1 MPASTRA
8 FSSRQRHRLYWS
20 YLRSQS
26 WFELPYALATLHATV
41 VDDIDKSHDPLTRYA
56 PAPWKRAW
64 PVFTADILKN
74 MDIDQLAVRKR
85 FVQMELEMTLAMHR
99 AGVRFMAGTDTAAG
113 VHVFPGF
120 SLHEELALFVE
131 AGLTPMEALQTATR
145 NPAEFMGRLAEM
157 GTVEKGKVADLV
169 LLDANPLEDIQN
181 TRKIRAVVLAGRY
194 FSRGDL
200 DEMLKQVEAAAGAS
214 K

>member
-131 AGLTPMEALQTATR
+131 AGLTPMEALQTATIAAAR
-145 NPAEFMGRLAEM
+145 AMKMDREV
-157 GTVEKGKVADLV
+157 GTIERGKRADMVV
-169 LLDANPLEDIQN
+169 LNANPLDS
-181 TRKIRAVVLAGRY
+181 IRNIRSVRWTISGGRVY
-194 FSRGDL
+194 DAPALWKSVRF
-200 DEMLKQVEAAAGAS
+200 QP
-214 K
+214 